1 MRTFASGQDPEFSYE
16 LHCTGSEMGH
26 LFAID
31 GISVASPGPFSNLG
45 NSAYWAADG
54 FVDRMS
60 QDQYKFAYRFD
71 LGFTGIGLISTAV
84 LPAWAVHDGDVGN
97 AVAAVPE
104 PGTYA
109 MMLGGLLALGA
120 VARRRK
126 PR

>member
-1 MRTFASGQDPEFSYE
+1 M
-16 LHCTGSEMGH
+16 L
-26 LFAID
+26 
-31 GISVASPGPFSNLG
+31 LG
-45 NSAYWAADG
+45 NSAYWSADS
-54 FVDRMS
+54 FIESMS
-60 QDQYKFAYRFD
+60 QGQYAFAYLFD
-71 LGFTGIGLISTAV
+71 RGFTGIGFVASAV

-97 AVAAVPE
+97 AVAAMPE